1 MKRILPL
8 LLALCPLVSAAVPP
22 MDPPPSQVLAE
33 VKTATRCKIEYAN
46 YRFTT
51 VEIELPQKKE
61 AEVLALLAQMEPVD
75 DEPDWEVDIDWDD
88 EVIFE
93 TLIITTPEGKKQRI
107 DMLDI
112 GYSGSEEPLYDW
124 DFFKLPRP
132 QLDRLEELVSPED
145 NLDIIHR
152 TIAEQE
158 RKYMAKKAAELEI
171 ITHAAAVRLEY
182 RYPREKRVENVP
194 LTPVAQREILSILSQ
209 LQLSP
214 AEKTVQY
221 EHQHDGLYR
230 YLILTCGDKTVE
242 LMMDDIG
249 FAEVIAAEKHWQNDP
264 FCLPM
269 TGLERL
275 DQLARKPKARR
286 K

>member
-8 LLALCPLVSAAVPP
+8 LLALCPLVPAAVPP

-33 VKTATRCKIEYAN
+33 VKRATRCKIEYAD

-51 VEIELPQKKE
+51 VEIELPQEKE

-132 QLDRLEELVSPED
+132 QLDRLLELVSPED

-182 RYPREKRVENVP
+182 RYPKEKRVENVP
-194 LTPVAQREILSILSQ
+194 LTPVAQREILSILTQ